1 MNADARPLLS
11 LDEALARLVAGAVPH
26 AIVQT
31 ESVSTF
37 DALGR
42 VLAAE
47 VLSALDVPPEDN
59 SSMDGYALHAA
70 SVPAAGTVLT
80 VSQRIPAGVP
90 GEPLQPGT
98 AARIFTGGQVP
109 PGADAIV
116 MQEECDALPA
126 QNPGELGQVRVNVM
140 PQHGQWIRRRGE
152 DVRLGSAVLHR
163 GERLTPQAL
172 GMAASVGAALLPVVR
187 RPRTPRC
194 SP

>member
-80 VSQRIPAGVP
+80 VSQLSLIH
-90 GEPLQPGT
+90 
-98 AARIFTGGQVP
+98 I
-109 PGADAIV
+109 
-116 MQEECDALPA
+116 
-126 QNPGELGQVRVNVM
+126 
-140 PQHGQWIRRRGE
+140 
-152 DVRLGSAVLHR
+152 
-163 GERLTPQAL
+163 
-172 GMAASVGAALLPVVR
+172 
-187 RPRTPRC
+187 
-194 SP
+194 